1 MHSRSPNVLFKRSI
15 LIGVAVA
22 YLVSL
27 ACGLLVAHFLA
38 EKSYDLYV
46 SPTFEA
52 MDRLEL
58 QQATKAN
65 QEGGRA
71 LTEYMRSLD
80 QAFGGKHYLLSSDG
94 VDLVT
99 GQSHTSLL
107 PVRPNKRYRGYD
119 HGVFHLAQ
127 LSNDG
132 RFCFA
137 VYGTSN
143 KTGPATWAYFAVC
156 IVVTTGLLLFSLMY
170 LVFPLRRI
178 RDALSRFGNGQM
190 ELRIV
195 SQRTDEIGQV
205 AATFNGMAER
215 VEQSFRTERSLLQD
229 ISHELRAPL
238 ARLKLAVH
246 LAKSER
252 SDDLTEQIERNVN
265 KLSALVA
272 EITEFHQR
280 WSIIENSGPRE
291 DADLQ
296 QIVMNVVRD
305 SLIEAASHCITIEV
319 VQIPVILR
327 NARPDLISRALENVL
342 RNAIIHSHSN
352 SKIEVAMMRNTSE
365 VSVTVRDF
373 GEGVP
378 SEVLER
384 IFDPFYREQS
394 SHSEQSGLGL
404 GLSIARR
411 GIQWHGGTLWAE
423 NAKPGLKL
431 IVILPVNDTATRMS
445 CLP

>member
-1 MHSRSPNVLFKRSI
+1 LFKRSI

-27 ACGLLVAHFLA
+27 ACGLLVAHFIA
-38 EKSYDLYV
+38 EKSYNRYV

-71 LTEYMRSLD
+71 LIDYMRSLD
-80 QAFGGKHYLLSSDG
+80 QAFGGKHYLLSGDG
-94 VDLVT
+94 IDLVT
-99 GQSHTSLL
+99 GQSKAFLL
-107 PVRPNKRYRGYD
+107 PIRPHKRYRGYD

-127 LSNDG
+127 LSDDG
-132 RFCFA
+132 HFCFA

-143 KTGPATWAYFAVC
+143 ETGPATWAYFAVC
-156 IVVTTGLLLFSLMY
+156 IIVTTGLLLFSLLY

-178 RDALSRFGNGQM
+178 RDALGRFGNGQM
-190 ELRIV
+190 ELRIA

-215 VEQSFRTERSLLQD
+215 VEQSFRTERALLQD

-238 ARLKLAVH
+238 ARLELAVR

-252 SDDLTEQIERNVN
+252 TDDLTEQIERNVN
-265 KLSALVA
+265 KLSALVG

-280 WSIIENSGPRE
+280 WSVIENSWPLE
-291 DADLQ
+291 DVDLA
-296 QIVMNVVRD
+296 QIVTGVVRD
-305 SLIEAASHCITIEV
+305 ALIEAAPHFITIEV
-319 VQIPVILR
+319 VPISVTLHS
-327 NARPDLISRALENVL
+327 ARCDLISRALENIL

-352 SKIEVAMMRNTSE
+352 SKIEVAMMRDASE

-378 SEVLER
+378 LEGLER

-394 SHSEQSGLGL
+394 SRNEQSGLGL

-411 GIQWHGGTLWAE
+411 GIQWHGGTLRAE

-431 IVILPVNDTATRMS
+431 IAIFPVNQWVSQGLR
-445 CLP
+445 